1 MFDERFLSL
10 FDLES
15 LLAPRILIREV
26 EFYLKE
32 LVTRIGVRIWLNP
45 YAVTDPFSFEL
56 SHYISTP
63 RQAGPYIP
71 SAPLCPTEE
80 GALERA
86 IKFTLVDCYDE
97 AVDSGCQPTDA
108 WLVPNSTWSGCG
120 PRRGSGD
127 PETRDS
133 LVELAEAVRQLAVR
147 CGADRNRDV
156 IEKTE
161 DVKRRFK
168 SSSAH

>member
-15 LLAPRILIREV
+15 LLAPRIFIREV
-26 EFYLKE
+26 EFYLQE
-32 LVTRIGVRIWLNP
+32 LPTRIGVRIWLNP
-45 YAVTDPFSFEL
+45 YAVADPFSFEL

-71 SAPLCPTEE
+71 STAFCPTEE

-86 IKFTLVDCYDE
+86 IKFTIVDCFDE

-108 WLVPNSTWSGCG
+108 WLVPSAPWSGG
-120 PRRGSGD
+120 GRRQGRG
-127 PETRDS
+127 T
-133 LVELAEAVRQLAVR
+133 
-147 CGADRNRDV
+147 
-156 IEKTE
+156 
-161 DVKRRFK
+161 
-168 SSSAH
+168 